1 MITLGIESTAH
12 TFGISIL
19 KDKTFLCNLRDMYT
33 TEKGGIIPIE
43 AAKHH
48 EKIKDVLLN
57 KALQESNIT
66 LTEIDLIAYSN
77 APGLAPCLIK
87 GKDFAK
93 ALAEKLKV
101 PLVQVNHCIAHLEI
115 GEITGSKDPVLLYCS
130 GANTQIIAY
139 AAGKY
144 RIFGETLDMGIGNF
158 IDTFARYSGL
168 GFPGGMK
175 IEELANKS
183 KKNDLIELPYS
194 VNGMDVAFAGLLTN
208 LKQKLDS
215 KKYKMEDLCFS
226 LQETAFAMLLET
238 AERAMAHLGKKE
250 LLLGGGVA
258 CNSRLQEMAKIMCS
272 ERQAK
277 CFIPEKQYLVDNA
290 AMIAYLGQKMF
301 KSGIKI
307 PADKLEK
314 SDINASQR
322 TDQVHVTWR

>member
-115 GEITGSKDPVLLYCS
+115 G
-130 GANTQIIAY
+130 
-139 AAGKY
+139 
-144 RIFGETLDMGIGNF
+144 
-158 IDTFARYSGL
+158 
-168 GFPGGMK
+168 
-175 IEELANKS
+175 
-183 KKNDLIELPYS
+183 
-194 VNGMDVAFAGLLTN
+194 
-208 LKQKLDS
+208 
-215 KKYKMEDLCFS
+215 
-226 LQETAFAMLLET
+226 
-238 AERAMAHLGKKE
+238 
-250 LLLGGGVA
+250 
-258 CNSRLQEMAKIMCS
+258 
-272 ERQAK
+272 
-277 CFIPEKQYLVDNA
+277 
-290 AMIAYLGQKMF
+290 
-301 KSGIKI
+301 
-307 PADKLEK
+307 
-314 SDINASQR
+314 
-322 TDQVHVTWR
+322 